1 MKTRVFLALGAAFA
15 IGLTGCGSSKDTA
28 SGGSGATSGPT
39 TMTTT
44 AAAPSPSMAGTFG
57 AACSAVPTDPAN
69 AGSFDAMSKVP
80 VATAASGNPVLKTL
94 VTAVGKAGL
103 ADSLNGQ
110 QAITVFAPYNDAF
123 GKIPPATL
131 TAVLADQAKLK
142 QILTYHVVPERL
154 SPDQLAG
161 THKTLEGTDVTV
173 AGSGE
178 DFTVNGSAKV
188 ICGNV
193 QTANAT
199 VYIIDSVLMPKS

>member
-1 MKTRVFLALGAAFA
+1 MKTRVFLAIGAALVV
-15 IGLTGCGSSKDTA
+15 GLTGCGNGDDTAA
-28 SGGSGATSGPT
+28 SGGSATSGPAVAAT
-39 TMTTT
+39 TQA
-44 AAAPSPSMAGTFG
+44 AAAPSMDTFG

-94 VTAVGKAGL
+94 VMAVGKAGL

-123 GKIPPATL
+123 GKIPADTL
-131 TAVLADQAKLK
+131 NAVLADQTKLK
-142 QILTYHVVPERL
+142 QILTYHLVSGRL

-161 THKTLEGTDVTV
+161 SHKTLEGADLMV

-178 DFTVNGSAKV
+178 DFTVNGNAKV

-199 VYIIDSVLMPKS
+199 VYIIDTVLMPKS